1 MKNQILSLLACICMC
16 VGVQSAQAQDKEF
29 NTLLTSFVELKGLE
43 GTLAKDILQRTKKK
57 LDDALA
63 YEYLWN
69 KDVYLKP
76 EDCNSYP
83 IAYYKMK
90 GDIVVIIFSNK
101 DTDKEG
107 KYYINIQSY
116 KKGKFINKR
125 RNVINF
131 TQDMSSGFDIYLSE
145 DKKLMIFKGVSNGKS
160 LQFEQK
166 VGKNGEIDKAN

>member
-1 MKNQILSLLACICMC
+1 MC
-16 VGVQSAQAQDKEF
+16 AGVQSAQAQDKEF

-166 VGKNGEIDKAN
+166 VGKNGEIDKNN